1 MIEQTTISIAALI
14 ATIITVW
21 ALLKIKKHGLA
32 YISCR
37 KNHMAHGCCHDLR
50 IDETSTYSEEELS
63 LYSIGNLHVGKFGG
77 TLNTLGTG
85 IDAAERTSMLQ
96 QDFVIDNRD
105 RAIKKLKW
113 LSTAPSQLTFHFA
126 YEAYLKGKE
135 GENWLRNSKELADSK
150 ELCDECIKQ
159 IKKLKRQYKEIMNAG
174 IADSEY
180 ELGLLGVIAW
190 DAGQLNFLSRA
201 CMEQGYINKDECM
214 ICLDAAFKMSHEAFS
229 NWKDFAHS
237 YALGFALYGDATC
250 MAYMAEQLLNAKQSP
265 WSYIKWE

>member
-96 QDFVIDNRD
+96 QDFGIDNRD

-113 LSTAPSQLTFHFA
+113 LSTAPSQLT
-126 YEAYLKGKE
+126 K
-135 GENWLRNSKELADSK
+135 
-150 ELCDECIKQ
+150 
-159 IKKLKRQYKEIMNAG
+159 
-174 IADSEY
+174 
-180 ELGLLGVIAW
+180 
-190 DAGQLNFLSRA
+190 
-201 CMEQGYINKDECM
+201 
-214 ICLDAAFKMSHEAFS
+214 
-229 NWKDFAHS
+229 
-237 YALGFALYGDATC
+237 
-250 MAYMAEQLLNAKQSP
+250 
-265 WSYIKWE
+265 